1 MNKELIFETSWQHKR
16 QKKQNVTGRKT
27 ESELITLLADKHFSF
42 SFLSFLQMKGFAE
55 YFWAT
60 AANTAADACD
70 RESQG
75 LNALLKDASS

>member
-16 QKKQNVTGRKT
+16 QKKQNVTGWKT
-27 ESELITLLADKHFSF
+27 ESELITLLADKHF
-42 SFLSFLQMKGFAE
+42 FLSFLQMKGFAE

-60 AANTAADACD
+60 APNTAADACH
-70 RESQG
+70 RENQG